1 MAKFVRTVVSRSRS
15 LSLEQIVAVSREVML
30 SRHFTPHP
38 LLKNRHVMTIAGNI
52 IRRNFPSLTAINH
65 ERTFQVDSESKILAH
80 CGWQPE
86 PKRAPTMI
94 VVHGLEGSSL
104 SKYAIGTAMKG
115 YRAGFNVVRLNQR
128 GCGNTMHLSPTPYHA
143 GLCADIRAVI
153 DELVLDD
160 GLSDF
165 YICGFSL
172 GGNQSLKLA
181 GEYGANPPA
190 AIRAVCAVSTPID
203 LSLSSD
209 ALHWPENR
217 LYEMKFLLSLHQSY
231 RKRQRLYPSR
241 YAPLSRFHL
250 SLREFD
256 DLIAGPSNGFRN
268 AAEYY
273 SYSNSKQY
281 LNRIHIPT
289 LLIQAED
296 DPFIPFEQYQ
306 SSTMSDCCILL
317 ATKYGGHVG
326 FVTRHSQLEDS
337 FWAENRVVEFFRT
350 VYKLSRL
357 P

>member
-1 MAKFVRTVVSRSRS
+1 MGKFVRTAATSHKR
-15 LSLEQIVAVSREVML
+15 LSLEQIVTVSREVML

-38 LLKNRHVMTIAGNI
+38 LLKNRHLMTIAGNLI
-52 IRRNFPSLTAINH
+52 PRDFPNLTAINH
-65 ERTFQVDSESKILAH
+65 ERTFQVDHESRILAH

-94 VVHGLEGSSL
+94 VVHGLEGSSE
-104 SKYAIGTAMKG
+104 SKYAVGTALKG
-115 YRAGFNVVRLNQR
+115 YSAGFNVIRLNQR
-128 GCGNTMHLSPTPYHA
+128 GCGNTLHLSPTPYHA

-153 DELVLDD
+153 DELVLGD

-181 GEYGANPPA
+181 GEYGANPPS

-209 ALHWPENR
+209 ALHWLENR
-217 LYEMKFLLSLHQSY
+217 LYEMRFLLALHRSY
-231 RKRQRLYPSR
+231 SKRQQLYPSR
-241 YAPLSRFHL
+241 YAPASKFHR

-268 AAEYY
+268 AIDYY
-273 SYSNSKQY
+273 ARSSSKQY
-281 LNRIHIPT
+281 LDRIHIPT

-296 DPFIPFEQYQ
+296 DPFIPFEQYH
-306 SSTMSDCCILL
+306 SSKMSACCILL

-326 FVTRHSQLEDS
+326 FVTRSSRLEDS

-350 VYKLSRL
+350 VHKLL
-357 P
+357 G